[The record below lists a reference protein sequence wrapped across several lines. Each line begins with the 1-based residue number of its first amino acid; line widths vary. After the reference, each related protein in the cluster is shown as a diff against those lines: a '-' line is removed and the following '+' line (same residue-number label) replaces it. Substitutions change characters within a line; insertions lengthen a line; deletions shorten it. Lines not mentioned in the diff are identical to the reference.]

1 MDINLLTR
9 KIVRIFK
16 RNRHIFYILL
26 FALLSIAFINLV
38 NWDIS
43 GIFSSREAFQEF
55 IQSFGAWGPI
65 ILTLLIA
72 LEVIIAPI
80 PGFIPALT
88 SGFIFGHFFGA
99 LYVFMG
105 NVLGTLLLFFLVRK
119 YGKLLVNKLFK
130 KKKLEKYEQGVERH
144 ENWLLVF
151 YFIPLMPFDIITA
164 AFGLSAVKV
173 KKFVLVIIFGYLFYS
188 IILAFFGDMLA
199 QFLFIN

>member
-1 MDINLLTR
+1 MDINLLMR
-9 KIVRIFK
+9 RIVRFFK
-16 RNRHIFYILL
+16 RNRYIFYILL

-55 IQSFGAWGPI
+55 IQSFGAWGPVILI
-65 ILTLLIA
+65 ISIA
-72 LEVIIAPI
+72 LEVIVAPI

-88 SGFIFGHFFGA
+88 SGFVFGHFFGA
-99 LYVFMG
+99 LYVFAG
-105 NVLGTLLLFFLVRK
+105 NVLGTLVLFFLTRK

-130 KKKLEKYEQGVERH
+130 EKKLKKYENAIERH
-144 ENWLLVF
+144 ENWLLAF
-151 YFIPLMPFDIITA
+151 YFIPVMPFDIITA
-164 AFGLSAVKV
+164 AFGLSAVRV

-199 QFLFIN
+199 QLLFID